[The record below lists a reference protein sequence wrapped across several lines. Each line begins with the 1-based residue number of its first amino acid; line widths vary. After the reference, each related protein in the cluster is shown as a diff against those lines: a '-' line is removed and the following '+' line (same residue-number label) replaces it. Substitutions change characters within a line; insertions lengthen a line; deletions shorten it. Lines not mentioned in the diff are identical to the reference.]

1 MRGIG
6 RIGGAVVLALLAQ
19 GGAAFPQGKLAPPS
33 PAAPKP
39 ADPAFEAARA
49 AFEPL
54 PEAERKAL
62 QDALVWTGDFNGV
75 TSAASAAA
83 PSRRSRPSQ
92 PAPASPIP
100 QAPGQGGDPPS
111 GRDGPQGRALSAS
124 RPIL

>member
-75 TSAASAAA
+75 TSGSFGRRTFEAIQAFAARTRLAD
-83 PSRRSRPSQ
+83 
-92 PAPASPIP
+92 PASPG
-100 QAPGQGGDPPS
+100 A
-111 GRDGPQGRALSAS
+111 GRRSAKRARRPARPRAFAS